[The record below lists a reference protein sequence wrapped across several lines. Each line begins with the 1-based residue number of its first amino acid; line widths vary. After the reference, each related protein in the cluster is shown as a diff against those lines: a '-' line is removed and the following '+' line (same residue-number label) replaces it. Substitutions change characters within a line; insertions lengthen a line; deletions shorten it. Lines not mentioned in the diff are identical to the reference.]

1 MMGTTSASAG
11 SSGPPAGSPP
21 ASSPAAAGLDAESR
35 LARYT
40 EAFAGLEAPFA
51 FVDLD
56 ALHCN
61 AREMLARAAGKPIRL
76 ASKSLRCRGLQKQLL
91 ERYPGLRGQLTYT
104 LPETLWLDETG
115 FENLLLAYPS
125 VDRGALRTL
134 ARRTREQ
141 PAGAPIVMVDSTE
154 HLDLIEAAVAGEGP
168 VRVCLDFD
176 ASLWVAGGRVKVGP
190 KRTPV
195 HTVAQAVALAE
206 EISRRSTF
214 SLVAMMSYEGHIA
227 GVGDG
232 RAAGAVRSTLIHG
245 MQSVSYRELRARR
258 AAAIAAVRQI
268 ADLELVNAG
277 GTGDLQLVASEPAI
291 TEATAGSGF
300 YAPLLFD
307 GFRAFRLEPAAMFAM
322 PVTRRP
328 GPGTVTVLGGGYL
341 ASGVGGRD
349 RMPRPYLPE
358 GLELDGFE
366 GTGEV
371 QTPLHGAP
379 AASLRL
385 GDRVYFRHVKAGELC
400 EHFDRLYL
408 LEGSQIAEELP
419 TYRGEGRSFL

>member
-1 MMGTTSASAG
+1 MGTASTSTSAGAG
-11 SSGPPAGSPP
+11 AAASLDPAGR
-21 ASSPAAAGLDAESR
+21 LD
-35 LARYT
+35 RYT
-40 EAFAGLEAPFA
+40 RAFEGLEAPFA

-56 ALHCN
+56 ALHLN
-61 AREMLARAAGKPIRL
+61 AREMLGRAAGKPIRL
-76 ASKSLRCRGLQKQLL
+76 ASKSLRCRGMQRLLL

-104 LPETLWLDETG
+104 LPETLWLDESG
-115 FENLLLAYPS
+115 FQNLLLAYPS
-125 VDRGALRTL
+125 VDRAALRAL
-134 ARRTREQ
+134 AQRTREQ
-141 PAGAPIVMVDSTE
+141 PQGAPIVMVDSTE
-154 HLDLIEAAVAGEGP
+154 HLDLIEAAVAGEGT

-176 ASLWVAGGRVKVGP
+176 ASLWVAGGRLKFGP

-195 HTVAQAVALAE
+195 HTVAQARALAE
-206 EISRRSTF
+206 EICRRDTF
-214 SLVAMMSYEGHIA
+214 SLVALMSYEGHIA

-232 RAAGAVRSTLIHG
+232 PSAGKLRSSLIHG
-245 MQSVSYRELRARR
+245 MQSVSYRELRRRR
-258 AAAIAAVRQI
+258 AAAIAAVRDV

-307 GFRAFRLEPAAMFAM
+307 GFRAFRLQPAAMFAM
-322 PVTRRP
+322 PVSRRP
-328 GPGTVTVLGGGYL
+328 GPRTVTVLGGGYL
-341 ASGVGGRD
+341 ASGVGAHD

-371 QTPLHGAP
+371 QTPLHGG
-379 AASLRL
+379 AASSLRL

-408 LEGSQIAEELP
+408 LAGSEIADELP

>member
-1 MMGTTSASAG
+1 MGTASTSTSAGAG
-11 SSGPPAGSPP
+11 AAASLDPAG
-21 ASSPAAAGLDAESR
+21 R

-40 EAFAGLEAPFA
+40 RAFDGLEAPFA

-56 ALHCN
+56 ALHFN
-61 AREMLARAAGKPIRL
+61 AREMLGRAAGKPIRL
-76 ASKSLRCRGLQKQLL
+76 ASKSLRCRGMQRLLL
-91 ERYPGLRGQLTYT
+91 ERYPGLQGQLTYT
-104 LPETLWLDETG
+104 LPETLWLDESG

-125 VDRGALRTL
+125 VDRTALRAL
-134 ARRTREQ
+134 AHRTREQ
-141 PAGAPIVMVDSTE
+141 PQGAPIVMVDSTE

-176 ASLWVAGGRVKVGP
+176 ASLWVAGGRLKFGP

-195 HTVAQAVALAE
+195 HTVAQARALAE
-206 EISRRSTF
+206 EICRRDSF
-214 SLVAMMSYEGHIA
+214 SLVALMSYEGHIA

-232 RAAGAVRSTLIHG
+232 PAAGTLRSSLIRG
-245 MQSVSYRELRARR
+245 MQSVSYRELRRRR
-258 AAAIAAVRQI
+258 AAAVAAVRRL

-277 GTGDLQLVASEPAI
+277 GTGDLHLVASEPAI

-307 GFRAFRLEPAAMFAM
+307 GFRAFSLQPAAMFAM
-322 PVTRRP
+322 PVSRRP
-328 GPGTVTVLGGGYL
+328 GPRTVTVLGGGYL

-371 QTPLHGAP
+371 QTPLHGA
-379 AASLRL
+379 AASSLRL
-385 GDRVYFRHVKAGELC
+385 ADRVYFRHVKAGELC

-408 LEGSQIAEELP
+408 LAGSEIADELP

>member
-1 MMGTTSASAG
+1 MGTASTRTGVETEAG
-11 SSGPPAGSPP
+11 
-21 ASSPAAAGLDAESR
+21 AGLDPASR

-40 EAFAGLEAPFA
+40 QAFAALEAPFA

-56 ALHCN
+56 ALHSN
-61 AREMLARAAGKPIRL
+61 ASEMLGRAAGKPIRL
-76 ASKSLRCRGLQKQLL
+76 ASKSLRCRGMQRLLL

-104 LPETLWLDETG
+104 LPETLWLDESG

-125 VDRGALRTL
+125 VDRTALRAL

-141 PAGAPIVMVDSTE
+141 PRGAPIVMVDSTE
-154 HLDLIEAAVAGEGP
+154 HLDLIEAAVAGEGT

-176 ASLWVAGGRVKVGP
+176 ASLWMAGGRVRVGP

-195 HTVAQAVALAE
+195 HTVAQARALAE
-206 EISRRSTF
+206 EICRRSTF
-214 SLVAMMSYEGHIA
+214 SLVALMSYEGHIA

-232 RAAGAVRSTLIHG
+232 PSAGALRSALVHG
-245 MQSVSYRELRARR
+245 MQSLSYRELRRRR
-258 AAAIAAVRQI
+258 AAAIAAVREL

-277 GTGDLQLVASEPAI
+277 GTGDLHLVASEPAI

-307 GFRAFRLEPAAMFAM
+307 GFRSFKLQPAAMFAM
-322 PVTRRP
+322 PVSRRP
-328 GPGTVTVLGGGYL
+328 GPRTVTVLGGGYL

-379 AASLRL
+379 AASLHL

-408 LEGSQIAEELP
+408 LAGSEIADELP